1 MSQPPSFDRMSD
13 LIEAAAGVVEQ
24 TDLELVLRRLVTE
37 ARAATGASYGAMGV
51 LGEHGVLSDFLYEGI
66 TPDKAALIGPL
77 PTGRG
82 VLGTVIR
89 LNKTI
94 RVDEIS
100 RHPDAYG
107 FPANHPPMG
116 SFLGVP
122 VAVGDTAFGNLYLTE
137 KDGGFTDQDVLVVEA
152 MSRIAGAAVRTA
164 RLQDRLRRVAV
175 VEDRQRIARELHDS
189 VIQEMFAVGLG
200 LQGVSQLV
208 DSPQAEAT
216 LLDAV
221 DRLDRAVETLR
232 GYIFDLKSQP
242 DSRAELD
249 SRLQEVVSRMGSAY
263 PAKVR
268 LSIDINQFVDDR
280 LEDEIVAIVTE
291 SLSNALRHSSAER
304 VDVLVLLDRDECQI
318 KVSDDGV
325 GFDTTV
331 PTDGMGLEN
340 LRGRVTRRSGELTI
354 RSSEEGT
361 VLVVELPLSQ
371 PAG

>member
-1 MSQPPSFDRMSD
+1 MAQPPTFDRMSA

-37 ARAATGASYGAMGV
+37 ATAATGARYGALGV
-51 LGEHGVLSDFLYEGI
+51 LGDHGVLSDFLYEGVS
-66 TPDKAALIGPL
+66 TDVAARIGRL

-82 VLGTVIR
+82 VLGTVVR

-94 RVDEIS
+94 RLDDIS
-100 RHPDAYG
+100 THPDAVG
-107 FPANHPPMG
+107 FPDNHPPMG

-122 VAVGDTAFGNLYLTE
+122 VAVGDTAFGNLYLTDKE
-137 KDGGFTDQDVLVVEA
+137 GGFTDQDVVVVEA
-152 MSRIAGAAVRTA
+152 LSRIAGAAVKTA

-200 LQGVSQLV
+200 LQSVAQLV
-208 DSPQAEAT
+208 DSPQAETT

-232 GYIFDLKSQP
+232 RYIFELKHKP
-242 DSRAELD
+242 DSVPRLD
-249 SRLQEVVSRMGSAY
+249 DRLQETIARMGSAY

-268 LSIDINQFVDDR
+268 LSLDLDYAVDIQ

-291 SLSNALRHSSAER
+291 TLSNSLRHASAEH
-304 VDVLVLLDRDECQI
+304 VDVVLVVDGDRCQI
-318 KVSDDGV
+318 KVSDDGI
-325 GFDTTV
+325 GFD
-331 PTDGMGLEN
+331 PTAPTHGMGLEN
-340 LRGRVTRRSGELTI
+340 LRGRVARRDGELTI
-354 RSSEEGT
+354 NTSPEGT
-361 VLVVELPLSQ
+361 ELVVVLPVTS
-371 PAG
+371 PAE

>member
-1 MSQPPSFDRMSD
+1 MSQPPTLDRMSG

-37 ARAATGASYGAMGV
+37 ALAATGARYGALGV
-51 LGEHGVLSDFLYEGI
+51 LGDHGVLSDFLYEGI
-66 TPDKAALIGPL
+66 STQQAVMIGNL

-100 RHPDAYG
+100 SHPDAVG
-107 FPANHPPMG
+107 FPENHPPMG

-122 VAVGDTAFGNLYLTE
+122 VAVGDNAFGNLYLSDRE
-137 KDGGFTDQDVLVVEA
+137 GGFSDQDVVVVEA
-152 MSRIAGAAVRTA
+152 LSRIAGAAVKTA

-200 LQGVSQLV
+200 LQGVAQLV

-221 DRLDRAVETLR
+221 DRLDRSVETLR
-232 GYIFDLKSQP
+232 RYIFELKSEP
-242 DSRAELD
+242 SSRPRLD
-249 SRLQEVVSRMGSAY
+249 DRLQATVARMGSAY

-268 LSIDINQFVDDR
+268 LSLDLDHAIDGD
-280 LEDEIVAIVTE
+280 LEDDVVAIVTE
-291 SLSNALRHSSAER
+291 ALSNALRHASAGSVEVAVMVDDEVCAITLRDDGIGFHSSAATR
-304 VDVLVLLDRDECQI
+304 
-318 KVSDDGV
+318 
-325 GFDTTV
+325 
-331 PTDGMGLEN
+331 GMGLEN
-340 LRGRVTRRSGELTI
+340 MQSRVQKRGGEFRVT
-354 RSSEEGT
+354 SSETGT
-361 VLVVELPLSQ
+361 DVFVNFPVS
-371 PAG
+371 